1 MCGWGGVFPEKYFG
15 VKKALFVARKKLVF
29 CIFPPLANEKFRY
42 FLTVWKTYPFHIH
55 NTIFCCFL
63 SCAALTGKGKE
74 NFCCWISRKF
84 TFIVLIFLTYTH
96 IHAYLLYGFCLACCM
111 FVYCMKN
118 LWGVKILWDEK
129 NFLIKFLLKTSSD
142 EFCIVENL
150 AFVKN
155 KIKRFFRKLINGRW
169 IYFGI
174 FN

>member
-15 VKKALFVARKKLVF
+15 VKKHFLWRGKNLHFSPVSQWKIQIFSDCVKNLPIPCPQYDFLLLTLV
-29 CIFPPLANEKFRY
+29 
-42 FLTVWKTYPFHIH
+42 
-55 NTIFCCFL
+55 CCFD
-63 SCAALTGKGKE
+63 GERKGKFLLLNIKE
-74 NFCCWISRKF
+74 IYFYRSY
-84 TFIVLIFLTYTH
+84 FLTYTH
-96 IHAYLLYGFCLACCM
+96 TCAYLLYGFCLACCM

-129 NFLIKFLLKTSSD
+129 NFLIKFLLKISSD

-155 KIKRFFRKLINGRW
+155 KIKRLFRKLINGRW
-169 IYFGI
+169 ICFGI